1 MTKLSLAAEYV
12 ADTVGLI
19 LHLEKRKSG
28 GCAEQIFDAAE
39 NTDTIIHI
47 PAMVFAEILYLSEKK
62 RISATLADVF
72 HLLQNFPN
80 FKEFPIN
87 LDVIKSA
94 DQITDVPELHDR
106 IISAT
111 AKLLNLELITN
122 DKKIQNSKFVK
133 TIW

>member
-1 MTKLSLAAEYV
+1 MTNFTPAAEYV
-12 ADTVGLI
+12 ADAVGLI

-28 GCAEQIFDAAE
+28 RRAEQIFDAAE
-39 NTDTIIHI
+39 NANTIIHI

-62 RISATLADVF
+62 RIFATLTDVF
-72 HLLQNFPN
+72 GLVQNFPN
-80 FKEFPIN
+80 FKEFPLN

-94 DQITDVPELHDR
+94 AQITDVPELHDR
-106 IISAT
+106 IISAS

-122 DKKIQNSKFVK
+122 DKKVQSSIFVK